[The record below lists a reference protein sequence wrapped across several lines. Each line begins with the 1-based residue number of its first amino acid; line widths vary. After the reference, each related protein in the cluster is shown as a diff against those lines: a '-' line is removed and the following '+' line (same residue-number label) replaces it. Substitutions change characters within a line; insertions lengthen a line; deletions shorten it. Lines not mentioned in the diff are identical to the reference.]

1 MLNIAGISKLLRFF
15 FRIVGQ
21 LTMILFYLADDILL
35 LTQLRLLSPNIV
47 AKLSWVGMR
56 NVLALAKN
64 IYHLINSAMVIQ
76 RAQVV
81 KEKLR

>member
-1 MLNIAGISKLLRFF
+1 MLNIAGISKLLRFV

-47 AKLSWVGMR
+47 AKLNWVGMR

-64 IYHLINSAMVIQ
+64 IFHLINSVMVIQ
-76 RAQVV
+76 RA
-81 KEKLR
+81 